1 MNCRIIMIINSKN
14 KEFIVLFF
22 IKSYISIII
31 YKNGHRI
38 DETK

>member
-14 KEFIVLFF
+14 QEFIVLFF

>member
-1 MNCRIIMIINSKN
+1 MNCRIIMIINLKN
-14 KEFIVLFF
+14 KELIILFF

-38 DETK
+38 DEKK